1 MSAQAHIRIIATGGT
16 IAGRGDSPTKAAYTS
31 AQVSADELVLAVP
44 GLDEVAEISTETLF
58 SLDSKEMGFSHWRS
72 LAVLIDQRLANA
84 NCDGVVV
91 THGTDT
97 LEEAAWFLDLVGRW
111 HKPVILVGSMRAG
124 TALSADGPSNL
135 YQAVSVCADPAAAGR
150 GVMVVMAA
158 DILSG
163 WRAVKISG
171 TALNGF
177 HAYPG
182 GSVGYVSGDQVFFH
196 QGPDPGPL
204 AGRFADLIHNE
215 RPLPLVGTQFC
226 TAGCAQLHNLWWPQG
241 RDAGLVVAGFG
252 GGTVPDTMAEALR
265 ERADSGTSIVISSRV
280 PKVMVLPET
289 MTLVESDW
297 VVASRYLNPQK
308 AAVLLSLSLAAG
320 CTPLSSFE
328 ALH

>member
-1 MSAQAHIRIIATGGT
+1 
-16 IAGRGDSPTKAAYTS
+16 
-31 AQVSADELVLAVP
+31 
-44 GLDEVAEISTETLF
+44 
-58 SLDSKEMGFSHWRS
+58 
-72 LAVLIDQRLANA
+72 
-84 NCDGVVV
+84 
-91 THGTDT
+91 

-111 HKPVILVGSMRAG
+111 SKPVILVGSMRPA
-124 TALSADGPSNL
+124 TALSADGPANL

-163 WRAVKISG
+163 WRAVKISA

-182 GSVGYVSGDQVFFH
+182 GLVGYVSGDQVFFY

-204 AGRFADLIHNE
+204 AGRFAALINDG
-215 RPLPLVGTQFC
+215 RPLPLIGIQFC
-226 TAGCAQLHNLWWPQG
+226 TAGCAQLHNQWWPQG

-252 GGTVPDTMAEALR
+252 GGTVPDTMADALR
-265 ERADSGTSIVISSRV
+265 ERANSGTSIVISSRV
-280 PKVMVLPET
+280 PKVTVLPET
-289 MTLVESDW
+289 MTLVESDR